1 MTSHSAAVIANLD
14 TTEKIQDE
22 ETGELVS
29 ANQLLFMQEDQI
41 EAEILPVIYGLDYN
55 AALRDFMGAH
65 SQNQEMKKKG
75 DEYLTYCSLGMK
87 DEAKIL
93 MDSFITEL
101 GSNHD
106 FVKELQEKAKV
117 YEVH

>member
-1 MTSHSAAVIANLD
+1 
-14 TTEKIQDE
+14 
-22 ETGELVS
+22 
-29 ANQLLFMQEDQI
+29 
-41 EAEILPVIYGLDYN
+41 
-55 AALRDFMGAH
+55 
-65 SQNQEMKKKG
+65 MKKKG

-93 MDSFITEL
+93 MDTFITEL

>member
-1 MTSHSAAVIANLD
+1 
-14 TTEKIQDE
+14 
-22 ETGELVS
+22 
-29 ANQLLFMQEDQI
+29 MQEDQI

-75 DEYLTYCSLGMK
+75 DDYLTYCSLGMK
-87 DEAKIL
+87 QEADAIIDKLIA
-93 MDSFITEL
+93 DL
-101 GSNHD
+101 GSDHE
-106 FVKELQEKAKV
+106 FVKQLIDKAKA